1 MKKAY
6 AVQEIM
12 ESKHREELENE
23 LNFLNRAIV
32 TAANEG
38 KEDTK
43 VGFSMKDS
51 EDSITEEKLNR
62 LRKLVQKEGYE
73 VEIINLKPS
82 EDGERRM
89 GLSIK
94 WGF

>member
-1 MKKAY
+1 
-6 AVQEIM
+6 M

-23 LNFLNRAIV
+23 LIFLNRAIV

-62 LRKLVQKEGYE
+62 LKKLVQKEGYE
-73 VEIINLKPS
+73 VEIINLKPL